1 MNSISENFTGKIW
14 NIEISPKGE
23 LLALEIRDE
32 KSKMV
37 SFSIFHF
44 QNKKWLWYNVE
55 FEETWWLN
63 LQAIDE
69 EKLYLNYF
77 YNDKNP
83 EEKKIVVVDI
93 KGKQVVDELEKHEL
107 VKEKSSLMLP
117 YHYQKGSD
125 NFMDVAQF
133 LAQQYSLD
141 IVNSLDYLQT
151 ASVIVISYYLYIE
164 DSLAN
169 FLLILDEKGNEL
181 EHIQLGSELKK
192 VGMHTFFVTNHF
204 LVTIKDKTELKIYTL

>member
-1 MNSISENFTGKIW
+1 LNFISENFTGKIW
-14 NIEISPKGE
+14 NIELSSMGE

-32 KSKMV
+32 KAKKV

-44 QNKKWLWYNVE
+44 QSKKWLWHNVE

-69 EKLYLNYF
+69 ENIYLNYF
-77 YNDKNP
+77 SNEKNP
-83 EEKKIVVVDI
+83 EGKKIVVVDI
-93 KGKQVVDELEKHEL
+93 KGKQVINELEKHEL
-107 VKEKSSLMLP
+107 VKDKSSLMLP

-141 IVNSLDYLQT
+141 IVKSLDYLQT
-151 ASVIVISYYLYIE
+151 TSVIVISYYLYIE

-169 FLLILDEKGNEL
+169 FLLILDENGREI
-181 EHIQLGSELKK
+181 EHIQLGSDLEK